1 MYSLNEKYNDQF
13 KVEFSST
20 KISEIVIYIATFS
33 SYIFVIKSQIGI
45 VLNFYQSHPKNLLF
59 DRS

>member
-45 VLNFYQSHPKNLLF
+45 VLNFYQSHSKNVLF